1 MSASAP
7 SASSA
12 SASPLVAVQQAL
24 NSHWAGAQPW
34 QVCRDTVAAVGALYV
49 AFKVARVV
57 RRKGLKKAVIGAAFG
72 LINSTGKGR
81 AVVKAETEKTI
92 KKLQEIVRR
101 QETLAP
107 SLTNRRQPQLAVRG
121 SRHGALH
128 FIPPL

>member
-1 MSASAP
+1 
-7 SASSA
+7 
-12 SASPLVAVQQAL
+12 
-24 NSHWAGAQPW
+24 
-34 QVCRDTVAAVGALYV
+34 VGALYV

-101 QETLAP
+101 QETRCTIAHQRPAASQQSGAVGTELCISSLRSDP
-107 SLTNRRQPQLAVRG
+107 PRGSVLSLTRSLCSLLR
-121 SRHGALH
+121 
-128 FIPPL
+128 